1 MNLDIAIIGASSS
14 GLFAAEKL
22 ALAGKKVGVFER
34 EKVLNPSRRTY
45 IITPYLTDILDNIP
59 EDLILNRVS
68 TMAVETSQAVVD
80 IRLKQ
85 TDLIIERNQMINVLA
100 DRALAAG
107 AEIHFGYRFLEFKQ
121 IENETGLVL
130 VNPSGE
136 EVQIDAKTIIG
147 ADGAF
152 SQVAKAASI
161 NPPTQVPL
169 MQAEIAMPDGWDP
182 NVTKVWFDID
192 ETRYFYWLIPESEKQ
207 AVVGLIANER
217 TDAREV
223 LDRFLQKYDFEP
235 LAYQAGQAAMHTPGL
250 KPWGKVGNLPIL
262 LIGDAAGQ
270 VKVTT
275 VGGSVTGFW
284 GAQAAV
290 DAILNDKSYAEEL
303 RPLKRELDLHW
314 FIRLL
319 LERLDNR
326 GYDYLV
332 NSINPGIQNFLGKH
346 TRDEMAGEFWK
357 MVFIQPRFIPLGL
370 RLLWPF

>member
-1 MNLDIAIIGASSS
+1 MNLDIAIIGASSA

-22 ALAGKKVGVFER
+22 AQAGLHVGVFER
-34 EKVLNPSRRTY
+34 EKELYPSRRTY
-45 IITPYLTDILDNIP
+45 IITPYLADIFDNIP
-59 EDLILNRVS
+59 DNLILNRVS

-85 TDLIIERNQMINVLA
+85 PDLIIERSQMIAVLA
-100 DRALAAG
+100 ERAQAAG
-107 AEIHFGYRFLEFKQ
+107 AKIHFGTLFQGFQ
-121 IENETGLVL
+121 QTENGTVL
-130 VNPSGE
+130 LLRGPSGMD
-136 EVQIDAKTIIG
+136 VQVAARTVMG

-152 SQVAKAASI
+152 SQVAKTASI
-161 NPPTQVPL
+161 TQPSQVPL
-169 MQAEIAMPDGWDP
+169 MQAEIALPDDWHP
-182 NVTKVWFDID
+182 EVTKVWFDTD
-192 ETRYFYWLIPESEKQ
+192 ETRFFYWLIPESDKQ

-217 TDAREV
+217 SNARQV
-223 LDRFLQKYDFEP
+223 LDRFLEKHNFQP
-235 LAYQAGQAAMHTPGL
+235 LKYQAGQAAMHTPGL
-250 KPWGKVGNLPIL
+250 KPWGKVGNLPVL
-262 LIGDAAGQ
+262 LVGDAAGH

-290 DAILNDKSYAEEL
+290 DSILNGKSYAEEL
-303 RPLKRELDLHW
+303 RALKRELDLHW

-326 GYDYLV
+326 GYDDLV
-332 NSINPGIQNFLGKH
+332 KSINPGIQDFLGQH

-357 MVFIQPRFIPLGL
+357 MIFIQPRFIPLGL

>member
-1 MNLDIAIIGASSS
+1 MLNLDIAIIGASSS

-34 EKVLNPSRRTY
+34 EKELNPTRRTY
-45 IITPYLTDILDNIP
+45 IITPYLADIFDNFP
-59 EDLILNRVS
+59 KELILNRVS

-80 IRLKQ
+80 IHLKQ
-85 TDLIIERNQMINVLA
+85 PDLIIERNQMINVLA
-100 DRALAAG
+100 ERVQAAG
-107 AEIHFGYRFLEFKQ
+107 VDIHFGYRFQEFRQ
-121 IENETGLVL
+121 RENETVL
-130 VNPSGE
+130 ILDNASK
-136 EVQIDAKTIIG
+136 EVQVAANTIIG

-152 SQVAKAASI
+152 SQVAETASI
-161 NPPTQVPL
+161 NLPTHVPL
-169 MQAEIAMPDGWDP
+169 MQAEIVLPENWDP
-182 NVTKVWFDID
+182 AVTKVWFDID
-192 ETRYFYWLIPESEKQ
+192 ETRFFYWLIPESDEQ

-217 TDAREV
+217 SDARKV
-223 LDRFLQKYDFEP
+223 LDRFLEKYNFEP

-250 KPWGKVGNLPIL
+250 KPWGKVGDLPVM

-290 DAILNDKSYAEEL
+290 DAVLNGKTYAEEL

-332 NSINPGIQNFLGKH
+332 NSMNPGIQDFLGKH